1 MMKYIVVL
9 IFLLFFKGCYRC
21 NDKTYYSIEEDGI
34 KSEQLHTNK
43 LSEILLLD
51 KELLFYLVN
60 PSVIPKM
67 KLKKIEI
74 YYKSEKLG
82 EKVIDKNL
90 SEIKN
95 LEGRHLQYDISDVV
109 LKYLSGKEEELQ
121 LQSNSYLS
129 QPFYIY
135 LYIDDVENNKKYV
148 IKKVVAAS
156 KRFKGCRQWVPY
168 I

>member
-1 MMKYIVVL
+1 MMKYIVML
-9 IFLLFFKGCYRC
+9 ILLLFFKGCYRC
-21 NDKTYYSIEEDGI
+21 NDKTYYSVEEDEI

-43 LSEILLLD
+43 LSEISLSD
-51 KELLFYLVN
+51 KEFNFFIVN
-60 PSVIPKM
+60 PSVIPEM

-82 EKVIDKNL
+82 EKVNDKNL

-95 LEGRHLQYDISDVV
+95 DEDGLLQYDISDIV

-121 LQSNSYLS
+121 LQSDSYLS

-135 LYIDDVENNKKYV
+135 LYIDIYKI
-148 IKKVVAAS
+148 IKN
-156 KRFKGCRQWVPY
+156 

>member
-34 KSEQLHTNK
+34 KSEQLQTSK
-43 LSEILLLD
+43 LSKILLLD
-51 KELLFYLVN
+51 KELLFYIVN

-95 LEGRHLQYDISDVV
+95 DEDGILEYDISDIV

-121 LQSNSYLS
+121 LQSSSYLS
-129 QPFYIY
+129 QPFHIY
-135 LYIDDVENNKKYV
+135 LYIDDLENNKKYV

-156 KRFKGCRQWVPY
+156 KEVKGCYSWLPS

>member
-1 MMKYIVVL
+1 MMKYIVML
-9 IFLLFFKGCYRC
+9 ILLLFFKGCYRC
-21 NDKTYYSIEEDGI
+21 NDNTYYSVEEDEI

-43 LSEILLLD
+43 LSEISLSD
-51 KELLFYLVN
+51 KEFNFFIVN
-60 PSVIPKM
+60 PSVIPEM

-82 EKVIDKNL
+82 EKVNDKNL

-95 LEGRHLQYDISDVV
+95 DEDGLLQYDISDIV

-121 LQSNSYLS
+121 LQSDSYLS

-135 LYIDDVENNKKYV
+135 LYIDIYKI
-148 IKKVVAAS
+148 IKNM
-156 KRFKGCRQWVPY
+156 
-168 I
+168 